1 MARQVPGRPEAS
13 TPVMRIVPGQSET
26 EASAST
32 KATLPAA
39 ISALIR
45 RPNVQ
50 APMRSTIS
58 RRFSA
63 AVVAGSRGGSIR
75 TIETS
80 ERVSSESVT
89 TTARGPAVALTPT
102 SRGAGRGTVG
112 PPPKS
117 RLIRSTT
124 SAGSASPTTIT
135 VILLG
140 TYQRE

>member
-13 TPVMRIVPGQSET
+13 TEVMRIVPGQSDT
-26 EASAST
+26 EASAAT

-39 ISALIR
+39 ISAFIL

-89 TTARGPAVALTPT
+89 TTARGEVVLTPT
-102 SRGAGRGTVG
+102 LRGAGRGTVG